1 VPGLADALD
10 QPKDRLGRI
19 ADLIARSGID
29 LDEVG
34 RIDKIR
40 IGEHQVGIKRRLEDG
55 TDEVEVV
62 TLAADSLVLTPTWA
76 DGPEWPVVQQ
86 AQPVVV
92 KAPKLGKPPADSK
105 SPDCVILPDMQV
117 GYWRAGDDLV
127 PMHDEQALAVALET
141 VRLLRPGRVVL
152 LGDNLDLA
160 EWSLKFAVLP
170 EFQQTTQASVDR
182 MHRFLAELRSID
194 SGMRIDWTEGNHDDR
209 IPRLIA
215 KNAMAALRLRR
226 ANTPESWPVMS
237 VPHLLRLDE
246 LDVGYISGYPAVEVW
261 LTDDLVAVHGEKLRI
276 DRVLADEQVSVIQGH
291 THRVNV
297 QYRTRRAKPYE
308 SHTTFAAA
316 VGCLCRTDG
325 TVPSTKGGVDVK
337 GAVNHRVEDWQQA
350 VAAVTYRDGGPH
362 DLEVFMIRDGQTRV
376 RGQLVTA

>member
-10 QPKDRLGRI
+10 QPSDKLGRI
-19 ADLIARSGID
+19 AKLLEDSGIP
-29 LDEVG
+29 LDEVA
-34 RIDKIR
+34 RVDKVR
-40 IGEHQVGIKRRLEDG
+40 IGNHQVATKRRLEDG
-55 TDEVEVV
+55 TDTVEVYD
-62 TLAADSLVLTPTWA
+62 LAADSLVLTPVWA

-86 AQPVVV
+86 AAPVKITPSKVT
-92 KAPKLGKPPADSK
+92 KAPAGA
-105 SPDCVILPDMQV
+105 PDCVILPDMQV

-127 PMHDEQALAVALET
+127 PMHDEAALTVALET

-325 TVPSTKGGVDVK
+325 TVPSTKGGVDVR